1 MMIANKS
8 LKFGQRDSEGAKLF
22 QCDARTDLSLH
33 MQQEMTSSR
42 RTTDSQKTKHS
53 GGMTQNLSESVSTSS
68 AVQKA
73 QSRKS

>member
-1 MMIANKS
+1 MTVHKS

-22 QCDARTDLSLH
+22 QCHAKTDLSLH
-33 MQQEMTSSR
+33 MQQEMASSR

-53 GGMTQNLSESVSTSS
+53 GGMTQNLSESLSTSS

-73 QSRKS
+73 PSRKS